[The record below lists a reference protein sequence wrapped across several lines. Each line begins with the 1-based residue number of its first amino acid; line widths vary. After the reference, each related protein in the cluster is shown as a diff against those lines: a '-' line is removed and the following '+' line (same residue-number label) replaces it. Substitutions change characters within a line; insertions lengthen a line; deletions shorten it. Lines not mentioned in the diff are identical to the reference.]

1 MTKQVE
7 DALERLES
15 AIGRLEQSGG
25 VVPGGGDAGE
35 GNAGESNTKELAEV
49 KAMIGEAM
57 SLLSCGDAPPEEQS

>member
-25 VVPGGGDAGE
+25 VVPGE

-57 SLLSCGDAPPEEQS
+57 SLLSCGDAPPEEKS

>member
-25 VVPGGGDAGE
+25 VVPGGED
-35 GNAGESNTKELAEV
+35 AGESNTKELAEV
-49 KAMIGEAM
+49 RAMIGEAM